1 MESTR
6 LKEIIIYEVLEG
18 KMLDDFVLLPFQLYK
33 DNNAWVPPLI
43 SDFKK
48 YVLGKGNY
56 LNQSGP
62 NIRLI
67 AYKAG
72 KAVGRVLA
80 GVNEILNKA
89 KGLKDGYLS
98 LFECIEDEE
107 VANLLL
113 EYAEN
118 WLKDQGVT
126 VIKGPLPIPGGDDNR
141 GFLID
146 NFTDPTLVMNTYN
159 KPYYN
164 DYFIN
169 YGFDKYF
176 DCYAYRSEI
185 NNSNIERYEKLVPYA
200 MNKYKFRIDKIDLKN
215 IEKDMNDIQSIINKA
230 MPKEWDDF
238 LPPNDEEIKLI
249 AKQLVPLANP
259 DLIYIA
265 RNLAGEPI
273 GFNITIPDYNQV
285 LKKLNGRLLPF
296 GIIKFLYY
304 KRKIDRLRFFVLF
317 VVPEYRKKGVP
328 SAIYLQSYRA
338 SINKGYTFVEGS
350 TIWEY
355 NTDMMRDIENFGGL
369 IYKTYRIYKKNI

>member
-1 MESTR
+1 MELTK
-6 LKEIIIYEVLEG
+6 LKEIIIYEVKEG
-18 KMLDDFVLLPFQLYK
+18 KLLNDFALLPFQIYK
-33 DNNAWVPPLI
+33 DNDAWVPPLI

-48 YVLGKGNY
+48 YVLGEGNY

-67 AYKAG
+67 AYKEGKPAG
-72 KAVGRVLA
+72 RILV
-80 GVNEILNKA
+80 GVNKILNEA

-113 EYAEN
+113 EYAEE
-118 WLKDQGVT
+118 WLKDKGVT
-126 VIKGPLPIPGGDDNR
+126 LIKGPLPIPGGDDNR

-164 DYFIN
+164 DYLIN
-169 YGFDKYF
+169 YGFEKYF

-185 NNSNIERYEKLVPYA
+185 SNSNIERYEKLVPYA
-200 MNKYKFRIDKIDLKN
+200 MNKYKFRIDKINLKN
-215 IEKDMNDIQSIINKA
+215 IEKDMKDIQSIINEA
-230 MPKEWDDF
+230 MPEEWDDF

-249 AKQLVPLANP
+249 ADQLVPLADP

-265 RNLAGEPI
+265 RNLEGRPI

-304 KRKIDRLRFFVLF
+304 KRKIDKLRFFVLF

-355 NTDMMRDIENFGGL
+355 NTDMMRDIENFGGV
-369 IYKTYRIYKKNI
+369 IYKTYRIYKKSI